1 MPPPVRVHDPNAPKG
16 RASPMNETLLQQLVC
31 LGSASKIETELIRLG
46 YSDAKNDPATK
57 KVSLV
62 TILRHP
68 SKIKT
73 EWVRKWLHEVQLY
86 ATTEPVEGYLFVCL
100 QENELQPLKGRSI
113 PADVRI
119 YCKPV

>member
-1 MPPPVRVHDPNAPKG
+1 
-16 RASPMNETLLQQLVC
+16 MNETLLQQLVC
-31 LGSASKIETELIRLG
+31 LGSASKIETELIRLD
-46 YSDAKNDPATK
+46 YSDANSDPVAK

-62 TILRHP
+62 TILRHT

-100 QENELQPLKGRSI
+100 QENKLQPLKGRSI

>member
-1 MPPPVRVHDPNAPKG
+1 
-16 RASPMNETLLQQLVC
+16 MNELLLQKLAS

-46 YSDAKNDPATK
+46 YHEAKNDPATK

-100 QENELQPLKGRSI
+100 QENKLQPLKGRSI

>member
-1 MPPPVRVHDPNAPKG
+1 
-16 RASPMNETLLQQLVC
+16 MNEPLLQQLVC
-31 LGSASKIETELIRLG
+31 LGSASKIEKELIRLG
-46 YSDAKNDPATK
+46 YCDAKNDPAAK

-119 YCKPV
+119 YCKLL

>member
-1 MPPPVRVHDPNAPKG
+1 
-16 RASPMNETLLQQLVC
+16 MNELLLQKLAS
-31 LGSASKIETELIRLG
+31 LGSASKIKTELIRLG
-46 YSDAKNDPATK
+46 YLDAKNDPVAK

-100 QENELQPLKGRSI
+100 QENKLQPLKGRSI

-119 YCKPV
+119 YCKLL